1 MILAHLFNRVQL
13 SRYLLGEYHG
23 VIAQHPPYG
32 IVLIDF
38 SPEND
43 TMQPTAS
50 ACSS

>member
-1 MILAHLFNRVQL
+1 MILAHLYNGAWPARLRLV
-13 SRYLLGEYHG
+13 EYHG
-23 VIAQHPPYG
+23 VIAKHPPYG

-43 TMQPTAS
+43 TMQPTAL